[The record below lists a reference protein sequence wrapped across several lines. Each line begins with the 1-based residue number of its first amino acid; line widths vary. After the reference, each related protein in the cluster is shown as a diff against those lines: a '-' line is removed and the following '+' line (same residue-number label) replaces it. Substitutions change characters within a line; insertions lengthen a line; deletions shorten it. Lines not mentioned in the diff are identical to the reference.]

1 MYRKGLQVSSKTRT
15 SASTFSEKAR
25 TTVLADG
32 VSARPFCLSLL
43 ALTLLVSCSGRHI
56 TIPERSL
63 EQREV
68 IHETKLN
75 NKSETRYTKPPVS
88 QETVPAARSP
98 EPPVIQGTSEAQ
110 RPPVQSSAE
119 KKQIIASWY
128 GPDFHGKLT
137 ASGEV
142 YNMND
147 YTCAHKELPFGTKL
161 NVLNTR
167 SNKEVECLVNDRGP
181 FIAGRDLDLSYA
193 AAKKIDMIGTGTA
206 PVVIEPV
213 GRDMRY
219 VKYIRESG
227 PADGILTIQVASFK
241 DASNARRLKTA
252 LEMTHSNVYIMEA
265 NVGGSRY
272 FRVRMGKF
280 SSRGDAYKAG
290 SPLANEGYEVL
301 ITRYEQGI

>member
-1 MYRKGLQVSSKTRT
+1 LQVSSKTRT

-25 TTVLADG
+25 TSVSADS

-43 ALTLLVSCSGRHI
+43 VLTLLVSCSGRHI
-56 TIPERSL
+56 TIQERSL

-75 NKSETRYTKPPVS
+75 NR
-88 QETVPAARSP
+88 PAA
-98 EPPVIQGTSEAQ
+98 EPSAPAADREKVEAQ
-110 RPPVQSSAE
+110 RPSIQSRAE
-119 KKQIIASWY
+119 RKQIIASWY

-142 YNMND
+142 YNMYD
-147 YTCAHKELPFGTKL
+147 YTCAHKEYPFGTKL

-181 FIAGRDLDLSYA
+181 FVAGRDLDLSYA

-206 PVVIEPV
+206 PVMIELV

-219 VKYIRESG
+219 VKYIREGG
-227 PADGILTIQVASFK
+227 PSDGMLTIQVASFR

-252 LEMTHSNVYIMEA
+252 LEMTHGNVYIMET

-272 FRVRMGKF
+272 FRVRLGKF
-280 SSRGDAYKAG
+280 SSKGDAYKTG
-290 SPLANEGYEVL
+290 GPLANEGYEVL